1 MKCCSNCFGD
11 PHLRK
16 QVVPTL
22 ADGALGKCSYC
33 GSEQVQLVAPSALKD
48 FFAPVLAIY
57 DREPNGSLLVELL
70 KTDWG
75 LFDNGRLSIQ
85 EARSLLNDVIEDGQ
99 VGLERF
105 VISPRYS
112 YEGLHVRWDQLRD
125 ELIGRNRYFPDA
137 VLEPDELERLLS
149 LLGPAEVS
157 RTWFRARIQHDA
169 EVFAVD
175 KMGAPPKHLVSHGR
189 ANPAGIPYLYVG
201 STEATAVAE
210 IRPHT
215 GETVCVAEFLLDEG
229 LQLIDL
235 RDPRRLISPF
245 VYAVEDQ
252 IAEIRSNVPLLERL
266 GQELTKPVV
275 PHRAAIDYV
284 PSQYLCEFI
293 KKTRWDGVI
302 YSSSVSDGF
311 NLALF
316 DPVRATA
323 QAVSQRHVARVDVT
337 LA

>member
-1 MKCCSNCFGD
+1 MNCCSVCFGD
-11 PHLRK
+11 PHLTK
-16 QVVPTL
+16 QVFPAL
-22 ADGALGKCSYC
+22 AAGALGKCSYC
-33 GSEQVQLVAPSALKD
+33 GSEQVQLILPSALKD

-57 DREPNGSLLVELL
+57 DRDPNGILLVELL
-70 KTDWG
+70 KADWG
-75 LFDNGRLSIQ
+75 LFNNGRLSVQ
-85 EARSLLNDVIEDGQ
+85 EARSLLNDVLEDGQ
-99 VGLERF
+99 VGLDRF
-105 VISPRYS
+105 VLSPRYS

-125 ELIGRNRYFPDA
+125 ELIGRNRYFPEA
-137 VLEPDELERLLS
+137 FLEPEQLERLLS
-149 LLGPAEVS
+149 LLGPAQVG
-157 RTWFRARIQHDA
+157 RTFYRSRIQHDA
-169 EVFAVD
+169 EMFAID
-175 KMGAPPKHLVSHGR
+175 KMGAPPSHLVSHGR

-201 STEATAVAE
+201 STEATAIAE

-215 GETVCVAEFLLDEG
+215 GDTVCVAEFLLDDG

-245 VYAVEDQ
+245 VYAEEEE

-293 KKTRWDGVI
+293 KKTGWDGVV
-302 YSSSVSDGF
+302 YRSSVSAGF

-316 DPVRATA
+316 DPLRATG
-323 QAVSQRHVARVDVT
+323 QAVSQRRVARVDVT